1 MACVHQQCVEAHR
14 LSRRHA
20 PDIGVLLRE
29 RVFAPDRS
37 AGASPT
43 GNGVTTLP
51 LLATQEVCLRDGYV
65 HELPT
70 AGAHTVN
77 VAIKSPYAS
86 LVGPEDKS
94 TYNVALCFVPEP
106 GLRDTIA
113 HVVFPRPQTD
123 GPRHRSA
130 AATTAATAAVDH
142 RDDDGDDVLALKQS
156 RDGTQSLL
164 GSASS
169 DQNHLD
175 HQPLTQGSR
184 FRGKPST
191 SSSAGGPAY
200 AYAARGSDVGA
211 DGVSPTS
218 FASRLLEAW
227 TAPWRH
233 NIFTL
238 RPTDAPLTRTGGPA
252 AVGVAGDNAATD
264 LEANATPA
272 AAAGPATGSDTPTT
286 PTLQQFPA
294 SAYPS
299 QVAPAVVFSF
309 PVPRHLPSLFATAA
323 SPTPPGA
330 APKPRVRRDIHPRD
344 VITIDTRGR
353 LYTSMEIFGLGALPH
368 AEATATST
376 GADAAA
382 APASPPASMS
392 PRSAVAAPAPAP
404 PTATF
409 LAPETLS
416 NHPSRVTPMASP
428 STSLRHQSGEMALR
442 DSDAVELS
450 HIVGDRGTANPQ
462 QVRPAGPS
470 AATVDDSNGTAAAA
484 SAAAAAAPTAA
495 PAVSSLALA
504 QGGAFSGEECV
515 VCLTDPKEIL
525 LLPCRHLCVCA
536 SCFVFVDKCP
546 VCRALSSEYVAIQ
559 SGTKVPFQPVRR

>member
-1 MACVHQQCVEAHR
+1 MRPLNIEA
-14 LSRRHA
+14 
-20 PDIGVLLRE
+20 
-29 RVFAPDRS
+29 
-37 AGASPT
+37 
-43 GNGVTTLP
+43 
-51 LLATQEVCLRDGYV
+51 
-65 HELPT
+65 
-70 AGAHTVN
+70 
-77 VAIKSPYAS
+77 
-86 LVGPEDKS
+86 
-94 TYNVALCFVPEP
+94 
-106 GLRDTIA
+106 
-113 HVVFPRPQTD
+113 D
-123 GPRHRSA
+123 GPRHRSSA
-130 AATTAATAAVDH
+130 AASAAH
-142 RDDDGDDVLALKQS
+142 RDDDGDDVLAMKQS

-164 GSASS
+164 GSTST
-169 DQNHLD
+169 DQHPLD
-175 HQPLTQGSR
+175 QQPLTQGSR
-184 FRGKPST
+184 FRGKPS
-191 SSSAGGPAY
+191 SSSSSGGPAY
-200 AYAARGSDVGA
+200 AYAARGSDVGD
-211 DGVSPTS
+211 DGVSQTS

-238 RPTDAPLTRTGGPA
+238 RPTDAPLTRTGGTA
-252 AVGVAGDNAATD
+252 AVGVAGGDAATD
-264 LEANATPA
+264 LEANATGGGA
-272 AAAGPATGSDTPTT
+272 NGTVTGNDTPAT

-309 PVPRHLPSLFATAA
+309 PVPRHLPSLFPAATTSAASSTAA
-323 SPTPPGA
+323 AAPSPPG
-330 APKPRVRRDIHPRD
+330 APKPRARRDIHPRD

-368 AEATATST
+368 AQSAAPST

-382 APASPPASMS
+382 APASAPASAGALS
-392 PRSAVAAPAPAP
+392 PRTAVAAPAPAP

-416 NHPSRVTPMASP
+416 NHPSRVTPVSSP
-428 STSLRHQSGEMALR
+428 SPSLRHHSGEIALR

-450 HIVGDRGTANPQ
+450 HIVGDRGAANSQ

-470 AATVDDSNGTAAAA
+470 GATSDDANGN
-484 SAAAAAAPTAA
+484 AAAAPAAA

-504 QGGAFSGEECV
+504 QGGTFSGEECV